1 MYATLRSYRLN
12 PIFERDFV
20 KLWNQIIEELKADG
34 HINNAVLHKESK
46 ISYISYLQWRNRKEF
61 EGLKLRR
68 TPKYRVLLE
77 KIEECCNSIQVLHR
91 MDVLDK
97 ENP

>member
-20 KLWNQIIEELKADG
+20 KLWNQLIEELIRDG
-34 HINNAVLHKESK
+34 YVSNAVLHKESK
-46 ISYISYLQWRNRKEF
+46 ISYVSYLQWESKQVF
-61 EGLKLRR
+61 EGLNGKKI
-68 TPKYRVLLE
+68 PKYRVLIE

-91 MDVLDK
+91 MEVLEKD
-97 ENP
+97 PM